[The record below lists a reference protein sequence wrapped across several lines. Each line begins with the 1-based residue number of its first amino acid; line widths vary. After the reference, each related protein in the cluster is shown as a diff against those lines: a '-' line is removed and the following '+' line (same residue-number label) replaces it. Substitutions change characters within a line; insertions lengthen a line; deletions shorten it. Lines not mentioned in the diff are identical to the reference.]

1 MNNEIKRG
9 VFWIAWIAFCVLCW
23 LPTIDKYT
31 VKAQDR
37 CQLTAG
43 VTSILGDVM
52 SMPEPIEEVEVEDT
66 EAEIVEEAQEFI
78 LVDSTAY
85 YDKYKV
91 RKVHGYTLTEGR
103 TLAGMTAW
111 RGKWVELYRV
121 NKDGTVGSLIGSYR
135 FEDVGYGQSTG
146 YGRSKLLK
154 GKSVGTIECG
164 LCIDIYFDTYKECI
178 NYGRRKVYMKWK

>member
-1 MNNEIKRG
+1 MNKKEKQRIA
-9 VFWIAWIAFCVLCW
+9 FWIIWITFCVLCW
-23 LPTIDKYT
+23 IPTIQARA
-31 VKAQDR
+31 AQTN
-37 CQLTAG
+37 LTAG
-43 VTSILGDVM
+43 VASLLADALNN
-52 SMPEPIEEVEVEDT
+52 PEIEEVEVEDT
-66 EAEIVEEAQEFI
+66 EVEIVEEPQEYI

-146 YGRSKLLK
+146 YGHSKLLK

-164 LCIDIYFDTYKECI
+164 LCIDIYFNTYRECV
-178 NYGRRKVYMKWK
+178 NYGRQKVYMKWK